1 MLIASPM
8 HQKLASIRA
17 RAMRAE
23 KDADALRFA
32 AEVSPYSPQH
42 KLKLAQPFTCI
53 RLTRFSFVHHVF
65 NFSLL
70 VPTRPVHASRT
81 SVELTPTH
89 PHPLPRHL
97 DVVDARVQ
105 VENRA
110 RARRP
115 CDQEEVK
122 ALRARAESA
131 EASLSNA
138 QTALQQKAL
147 ELVKV
152 QKTLSQSQARVEEL
166 QRDAADKAEEARRV
180 FLRQVRCPCTV

>member
-1 MLIASPM
+1 M
-8 HQKLASIRA
+8 
-17 RAMRAE
+17 
-23 KDADALRFA
+23 
-32 AEVSPYSPQH
+32 
-42 KLKLAQPFTCI
+42 
-53 RLTRFSFVHHVF
+53 
-65 NFSLL
+65 
-70 VPTRPVHASRT
+70 
-81 SVELTPTH
+81 
-89 PHPLPRHL
+89 
-97 DVVDARVQ
+97 DARVQ

-115 CDQEEVK
+115 SDQEEVK

-138 QTALQQKAL
+138 QSALQQKAL

-180 FLRQVRCPCTV
+180 FLRQVRCPFTV